1 MKIISSKDVV
11 KGLKLYRFGIIGDIL
26 AKALLFFTG
35 VTGLNIFY
43 KKHHKESGITFLN
56 SALRY
61 YDIKYSIPEDD
72 LERIPKTGSFIV
84 LSNHPLGAIDGVI
97 LLKTILEKR
106 SDFKLMSNFLLQKL
120 VPLRPYLISVNPF
133 DSSQSS
139 VSSIKGLKEC
149 ILQLKEGRPIG
160 IFPAGEVSTKKE
172 GGIYIDKEWEK
183 SVIKLAKR
191 AEVPVIPVY
200 FKAKNSNLFYKLASI
215 NSLFRTARLPK
226 EISSQKRRKIKVR
239 IGKSISVKEQ
249 LEYDSI
255 ETYTLFLRKKVYILD
270 QSINQRKFRAIIP
283 SQVKLRRS
291 PKEIASKGNLS
302 IIEAEIEA
310 CREAGGRLLQSKNYE
325 VFLAQKAQMPNVIQE
340 IGRLREITYR
350 AIGEGSN
357 KALDLDEFDEY
368 YHHLILWDFNA
379 TEVVGAYRLGLGK
392 TIYKERGIKGFYL
405 QDLFRFEPEL
415 YQMMSE
421 SIEMGRA
428 FITPEYQQKPLP
440 LFLLWKGIIHTTL
453 RFPEH
458 NYLIGGV
465 TISDKFSDFSKS
477 LMVEF
482 MKSNYFDEEKAKY
495 VRPKKEFKVK
505 LSEDDKKFVFDS
517 SKNDINKFDK
527 IIDDLEPSMLR
538 MPVLLK
544 KYVKQNAKVVA
555 FNIDPLFNDVVD
567 GLMYIKI
574 TDLPESTVKPVIH
587 ELQKEMELRI

>member
-1 MKIISSKDVV
+1 MKIINSKDVV
-11 KGLKLYRFGIIGDIL
+11 KGLNLGRFGAFGNII
-26 AKALLFFTG
+26 AKGLLF
-35 VTGLNIFY
+35 VTGISGLNNFY
-43 KKHHKESGITFLN
+43 KKHYKESGITFLN
-56 SALRY
+56 SVLRY

-72 LERIPKTGSFIV
+72 LERIPKTGPFIV

-106 SDFKLMSNFLLQKL
+106 SDFKLMANFLLQKL
-120 VPLRPYLISVNPF
+120 IPLRPYLISVNPF
-133 DSSQSS
+133 DSSQST
-139 VSSIKGLKEC
+139 VSSIKGIKEC

-160 IFPAGEVSTKKE
+160 IFPAGEVSTIKE
-172 GGIYIDKEWEK
+172 GSIYTDKEWEI
-183 SVIKLAKR
+183 SVMKLAKR
-191 AEVPVIPVY
+191 AKVPVIPIY
-200 FKAKNSNLFYKLASI
+200 FKAKNSSLFYKLASI
-215 NSLFRTARLPK
+215 NSLLRTARLPK
-226 EISSQKRRKIKVR
+226 EISMQKRRQIKIR
-239 IGKSISVKEQ
+239 IGKPITIKEQ
-249 LEYDSI
+249 LEYETI
-255 ETYTLFLRKKVYILD
+255 ETYTHFLRKKIYILD

-283 SQVKLRRS
+283 SRVSLRRS

-310 CREAGGRLLQSKNYE
+310 CREAGCRLLQSKNYE
-325 VFLAQKAQMPNVIQE
+325 VFLAQKTQMPNVIQE

-368 YHHLILWDFNA
+368 YHHLILWDLDA

-392 TIYKERGIKGFYL
+392 TIYKERGIEGFYL

-415 YQMMSE
+415 HQMMSE

-505 LSEDDKKFVFDS
+505 LNEEDKQFVFNS

-544 KYVKQNAKVVA
+544 KYIKQNAKVVA

-574 TDLPESTVKPVIH
+574 TDLPESTVKPVIE
-587 ELQKEMELRI
+587 ELQNEMELKV

>member
-1 MKIISSKDVV
+1 MKIIDHKSVA
-11 KGLKLYRFGIIGDIL
+11 KGLNLDKFGAFGSVI
-26 AKALLFFTG
+26 AKALLY
-35 VTGLNIFY
+35 VTGISKLNGFY
-43 KKHHKESGITFLN
+43 KKYYKDSGITFLN
-56 SALRY
+56 RVLSY

-72 LERIPKTGSFIV
+72 LQRIPKTGPFIV

-97 LLKTILEKR
+97 LLKTIIEKR
-106 SDFKLMSNFLLQKL
+106 SDFKLMANFLLQKL
-120 VPLRPYLISVNPF
+120 IPLRPHLISVNPF

-139 VSSIKGLKEC
+139 VSSIKGIKEC
-149 ILQLKEGRPIG
+149 ILHLKEGRPVG

-172 GGIYIDKEWEK
+172 GGIYTDKEWEA
-183 SVIKLAKR
+183 SVMKLAKR
-191 AEVPVIPVY
+191 AEVPIIPFY
-200 FKAKNSNLFYKLASI
+200 FKTKNSSLFYKLAAI
-215 NSLFRTARLPK
+215 HSLLRTARLPK
-226 EISSQKRRKIKVR
+226 EISTQRRRKIRIR
-239 IGKSISVKEQ
+239 IGKPITTKQQ
-249 LEYDSI
+249 LEYDTI
-255 ETYTLFLRKKVYILD
+255 ESYTHFLRKKIYILE
-270 QSINQRKFRAIIP
+270 QSINQRKFSAIIP
-283 SQVKLRRS
+283 SKIKIKRS

-310 CREAGGRLLQSKNYE
+310 CRESGSRLLQSKNYE
-325 VFLAQKAQMPNVIQE
+325 VFLTQKAQMPNVIQE

-357 KALDLDEFDEY
+357 KALDLDDFDEY
-368 YHHLILWDFNA
+368 YHHLILWNLDT

-392 TIYKERGIKGFYL
+392 TIFKERGINGFYL
-405 QDLFRFEPEL
+405 QGLFRFEPEL
-415 YQMMSE
+415 HQMMFE

-453 RFPEH
+453 RFPNH

-482 MKSNYFDEEKAKY
+482 MKSNYFDDEKAKY
-495 VRPKKEFKVK
+495 VRPKKEFKVT

-544 KYVKQNAKVVA
+544 KYVKQNAKVIA

-574 TDLPESTVKPVIH
+574 TDLPESTVKPVIQ
-587 ELQKEMELRI
+587 ELQKEMESKV